1 MQTTMLTVH
10 NPRSDLRISLIP
22 NKPETFLRGFFH
34 LRTSKDVLVLYAG
47 PLSIVSADQAER
59 A

>member
-1 MQTTMLTVH
+1 MLTIH
-10 NPRSDLRISLIP
+10 NPLSVLRILLIP